1 MAMKKNTGFYFLIFT
16 ILFGLSS
23 CATDPL
29 LRRYIVGNWQPVK
42 LGSMDINKLLVSDGT
57 PPRQLTQEDY
67 KMLIDLKENLS
78 KTAANGAIQKSTEA
92 DFSSM
97 VNEAS
102 TSYKFT
108 SGGLGARDNPK
119 QPIKGTWKLKKKGTK
134 LVLTEVNTKKTFI
147 LLIDS
152 LSSNKMVAT
161 NKNLPHGMKITYI
174 KGK

>member
-1 MAMKKNTGFYFLIFT
+1 MKKNTFFYLLIFM
-16 ILFGLSS
+16 ILFGLPS

-29 LRRYIVGNWQPVK
+29 LRRYIVGAWQPVK
-42 LGSMDINKLLVSDGT
+42 LSSIDINKFLSSDGT
-57 PPRQLTQEDY
+57 PSQQFTQEDY
-67 KMLIDLKENLS
+67 KMLLDLKQNLS
-78 KTAANGAIQKSTEA
+78 KTAANGTIQKSTGA
-92 DFSSM
+92 DFSLL

-108 SGGLGARDNPK
+108 SEGFGARSNPEHSL
-119 QPIKGTWKLKKKGTK
+119 KGTWKLKKKGTK
-134 LVLTEVNTKKTFI
+134 LVLTEVNTKEQFI

-161 NKNLPHGMKITYI
+161 NKNLPNGLKITYL